1 MGDRWKRRENNFPF
15 ENSGGRSVLRIQVRI
30 TQMNG
35 YAPIRDWGSHT
46 SGASR
51 SKARRRRH
59 GTHGICGGC
68 RASFGHLVVRVL
80 GVTPRKG
87 MRPLDGQRRPT
98 SSHNR
103 RRPTGCNHRHN
114 ALDAQAQA
122 SYVAGTCASVLQA
135 ASSQSF
141 SNPESRYTGAV
152 RALERLVLHFAPGAS
167 ERSKSLPLTKF
178 SGYWRPCSTS

>member
-114 ALDAQAQA
+114 ALDAQALLRGDVLLVSYRPLARKASLIPQA
-122 SYVAGTCASVLQA
+122 DIQA
-135 ASSQSF
+135 PF
-141 SNPESRYTGAV
+141 
-152 RALERLVLHFAPGAS
+152 ER
-167 ERSKSLPLTKF
+167 
-178 SGYWRPCSTS
+178 